1 MDRPE
6 VDGQCSLKTLLP
18 RRKRGFPEFRLKYFA
33 NIGVIEL
40 SEQRVRQDKPGVSC
54 RVRVPAG

>member
-18 RRKRGFPEFRLKYFA
+18 SRKNGFPEFRLKYFA
-33 NIGVIEL
+33 NIGKVIEL
-40 SEQRVRQDKPGVSC
+40 SEQRFMGITL
-54 RVRVPAG
+54 